1 MVTAYLEVAEIQA
14 LNQKPMYMNDWLV
27 RLDDFLKMTGQNIL
41 SHLGQI
47 SHQQAIDKAKV
58 EYEKYNEQIKN
69 QLSKV
74 EKDFIK
80 QIEKIEKKKM
90 KK

>member
-1 MVTAYLEVAEIQA
+1 M
-14 LNQKPMYMNDWLV
+14 
-27 RLDDFLKMTGQNIL
+27 
-41 SHLGQI
+41 
-47 SHQQAIDKAKV
+47 DKAKV

-80 QIEKIEKKKM
+80 QIKKIEKKKM